1 MMDATSVFKFAGEP
15 VIQTSRY
22 QNGSLRVNV
31 WDDEGPV
38 STLSVNVD
46 AKIDPN
52 HQFVLNHDV
61 PLCLLNWMQQSG
73 RFVVDFDRLVGYG
86 YVEGQP
92 VVTMREA
99 NNG

>member
-1 MMDATSVFKFAGEP
+1 MDARAVYKFEGEP

-22 QNGSLRVNV
+22 QNGSLMVNV

-38 STLSVNVD
+38 ATLSVNVN

-52 HQFVLNHDV
+52 YQFVLNHDV
-61 PLCLLNWMQQSG
+61 PICLLNWMQESG

-92 VVTMREA
+92 VVTMRDFDNE
-99 NNG
+99 